1 MSITDLGGKIK
12 LPAGWF
18 LLAVFLLSNAAS
30 FGLGRLAALEAQ
42 REPVRWE
49 QAAAVPAAADP
60 GHAPASPEPVVPI
73 SGGAYVASKSG
84 KAYHLPWCSGA
95 QRIKEAN
102 KIYFASKAEAEQAGY
117 TPAANCPGI

>member
-1 MSITDLGGKIK
+1 
-12 LPAGWF
+12 
-18 LLAVFLLSNAAS
+18 
-30 FGLGRLAALEAQ
+30 
-42 REPVRWE
+42 
-49 QAAAVPAAADP
+49 
-60 GHAPASPEPVVPI
+60 
-73 SGGAYVASKSG
+73 VASKSG

>member
-1 MSITDLGGKIK
+1 MSITDLGRKIK

-18 LLAVFLLSNAAS
+18 LAGVFLFSNAAS
-30 FGLGRLAALEAQ
+30 FGLGRLAALEAK

-49 QAAAVPAAADP
+49 QVAALPAATPPSNSA
-60 GHAPASPEPVVPI
+60 APAT
-73 SGGAYVASKSG
+73 GNYVASKSG

-95 QRIKEAN
+95 QRIKEEN
-102 KIYFASKAEAEQAGY
+102 KVYFATKAEAEKAGY